1 MYTGLHLGTIPDD
14 EIWDSTP
21 EAHPMEWW
29 EWHLADS
36 AYATCI
42 GILTRYVQPALGALF
57 PHEIYFNTYINF
69 YRQYVEV
76 RGAVHCSLPTF
87 PLHRN
92 SLLAPSPHIV
102 V

>member
-76 RGAVHCSLPTF
+76 RGPCIARCQRSLCIAIHSSRH
-87 PLHRN
+87 HRT
-92 SLLAPSPHIV
+92 S
-102 V
+102 